1 MGIPSP
7 SGGEEQERGASMVNP
22 SVRLEVL
29 NRLRNVKGHV
39 SGIERMVEDEQEC
52 SNILVQLAAVRASI
66 EKIGIYVLEQ
76 NTLECLLNDVDATQA
91 DREKVEQ
98 VVRQMLAFLR

>member
-1 MGIPSP
+1 
-7 SGGEEQERGASMVNP
+7 MVNP

-39 SGIERMVEDEQEC
+39 AGIERMVEDEQEC

-66 EKIGIYVLEQ
+66 EKIGVYILEQ
-76 NTLECLLNDVDATQA
+76 NTLECLLNEVDTRPE
-91 DREKVEQ
+91 DKERVEQ

>member
-1 MGIPSP
+1 
-7 SGGEEQERGASMVNP
+7 MVNS

-29 NRLRNVKGHV
+29 TRLRNVKGHIA
-39 SGIERMVEDEQEC
+39 GIERMVEDEQEC

-66 EKIGIYVLEQ
+66 EKIGIYILEQ
-76 NTLECLLNDVDATQA
+76 NTLECLLNEVDARPE
-91 DREKVEQ
+91 DKEKVEQ

>member
-1 MGIPSP
+1 
-7 SGGEEQERGASMVNP
+7 MVNS

-39 SGIERMVEDEQEC
+39 AGIERMVEDEQEC

-66 EKIGIYVLEQ
+66 EKIGIYILEQ
-76 NTLECLLNDVDATQA
+76 NALECLLTGVDTKPE
-91 DREKVEQ
+91 DKEKVEQ
-98 VVRQMLAFLR
+98 VVRQMLAFLK